1 MKISSEEV
9 RRIALLARI
18 GLDDHEIEKFRL
30 QLSSILENFEI
41 LNHVD
46 TDNLLP
52 TTQSITLQNVLRED
66 EAKPSFTVEEILY
79 NAPQQEHNYFKVQ
92 AVLE

>member
-9 RRIALLARI
+9 KRIALLARI
-18 GLDDHEIEKFRL
+18 GLDDNEIDKFGL

-41 LNHVD
+41 LNQVD

-52 TTQSITLQNVLRED
+52 TTQSVTLRNVLRDD
-66 EAKPSFTVEEILY
+66 EAKPSYAAEEILG
-79 NAPQQEHNYFKVQ
+79 NAPQQEQNYFKVQ